1 MRGDFVRV
9 TMTEELET
17 TAVTSRKTG
26 DGLCVAVVAMVT
38 GVTLLRFLLCGVI
51 ELIPEEAYYWTY
63 AKHPA
68 LGYFDH
74 PPMVA
79 WFVTLGTAMLGDTA
93 MGVRIMTF
101 VLWVATA
108 GLLFLTG
115 RMWFG
120 KRVALLAT
128 LMYTLA
134 PVYVGTG
141 LIVTPDAPLLFFW
154 VATLYLISKALH
166 TGRGWY
172 WLLAGITFGGAL
184 LSKYY
189 ALLLAPSLLWFLLLS
204 PRHRHWLRR
213 VEPWLALPIALAVFS
228 PVIVWNSH
236 HDWASFLFQSS
247 RTSGTPTH
255 AWRDVLLFWLVQLG
269 VLTPLLFALFA
280 AAAARGVRRGWL
292 EHDDNWNFV
301 ASFSLPL
308 FCLFAAACFKTQIHV
323 NWTAPAFLSLSL
335 GASALTLDGL
345 ESDQPTRAKRWR
357 WGAGATVFLC
367 GLAIV
372 FGHTSLAWGVPKS
385 FVYAH
390 AGGWEETAWHVDI
403 ARGQVQ
409 KETNQEP
416 FLLGMDKYNI
426 AAELGYYLGTPDN
439 CVNLFATGGQGLGYR
454 YWTDLRK
461 FEGRPAIA
469 VIPVPKSKD
478 DTIAAIPKPSRDIMA
493 QLRLHFERVGEPQR
507 LGVATYR
514 GLDRQVYLVIC
525 TGYHAAESK
534 APDPR

>member
-1 MRGDFVRV
+1 MRRADVRV
-9 TMTEELET
+9 IMPEELET
-17 TAVTSRKTG
+17 NAAASRKTG
-26 DGLCVAVVAMVT
+26 NGLCVAVVAMVA
-38 GVTLLRFLLCGVI
+38 GLTLLRLLLCGVI

-79 WFVTLGTAMLGDTA
+79 WCVTLGTAALGDTA

-128 LMYTLA
+128 LMFTLL
-134 PVYVGTG
+134 PVYIGTG

-154 VATLYLISKALH
+154 LATLYLISKALH
-166 TGRGWY
+166 TRRGWY
-172 WLLAGITFGGAL
+172 WLVAGVAFGGAL

-189 ALLLAPSLLWFLLLS
+189 ALLLAPSLLWFLMLS
-204 PRHRHWLRR
+204 PNHRHWLRR
-213 VEPWLALPIALAVFS
+213 AEPWLALPIALAVFS

-236 HDWASFLFQSS
+236 HEWASFLFQSS
-247 RTSGTPTH
+247 RTAGAAKSTM
-255 AWRDVLLFWLVQLG
+255 RDVSLFWLVQLG
-269 VLTPLLFALFA
+269 VLTPPLFALFA
-280 AAAARGVRRGWL
+280 GAAARGVRRGWL
-292 EHDDNWNFV
+292 EWDDGWNFV

-308 FCLFAAACFKTQIHV
+308 FFLFAAASFKTQIHV

-335 GASALTLDGL
+335 GASAMALEGL
-345 ESDQPTRAKRWR
+345 ESGEPARAKRWR
-357 WGAGATVFLC
+357 WGAWATIALC

-372 FGHTSLAWGVPKS
+372 FGHMSFAWGVPK
-385 FVYAH
+385 FFAYAH
-390 AGGWEETAWHVDI
+390 AGGWQAVAEKVDAVRVQVRDET
-403 ARGQVQ
+403 
-409 KETNQEP
+409 KQEP

-426 AAELGYYLGTPDN
+426 AAELGFYLRAPN
-439 CVNLFATGGQGLGYR
+439 ECVNLFATGGQGLGYR
-454 YWTDLRK
+454 YWTDLAK

-469 VIPVPKSKD
+469 VM
-478 DTIAAIPKPSRDIMA
+478 PKPSVDLMA
-493 QLRLHFERVGEPQR
+493 ELRAHFERVGEPQR
-507 LGVATYR
+507 LQVPRYR
-514 GLDRQVYLVIC
+514 GLTRQVYLVNC
-525 TGYHAAESK
+525 AGYHAAESK
-534 APDPR
+534 TPVAQ